1 MFYNQ
6 QPEELI
12 QKFSTDLKNGLTDKQ
27 VKENLEKYGPN
38 ELKKTQKQSI
48 LLRFILQF
56 KDALTIILIIAAIV
70 SIIVEPTEWIDSAI
84 IIIVVIIN
92 AILGLVQ
99 ESNAERS
106 LEALQ
111 KMASPKAKVIRNG
124 NIITIGTSEDVPGDL
139 LVF

>member
-111 KMASPKAKVIRNG
+111 KIRR
-124 NIITIGTSEDVPGDL
+124 VPQGVYDGMEIY
-139 LVF
+139 